1 MVYAYES
8 ALISVVYCFLV
19 GCSNGISRSEIRNGS
34 DRVRELEARV
44 FATEQFRLKQWEDAE
59 TNRLVVQ
66 QRDRIESAR
75 GQFLAVMRQKS
86 DFVGDSTTMDA
97 YRAAFAEYV
106 EQDNLEFANYMKE
119 INAYPIGQRADE
131 WPNMGTG
138 GSVFLLFK
146 REEDGQWGLSY
157 EAKDVKEGKKISIA
171 VYDGNGL
178 FIERC
183 EFTLDGEWTRVTE
196 KKSKTSYD
204 FDMAMAQWEAGNAL
218 NSMINNPK
226 STWIDGVQYTW
237 QLNAPNRVSSTTSR
251 AEWKAKDITEAIV
264 LKVATTSGRTPAYYA
279 VRVCDPGLAHKAKK
293 WGKWTI
299 NGGVL

>member
-1 MVYAYES
+1 MAYVYELVLMS
-8 ALISVVYCFLV
+8 IVCCFLY
-19 GCSNGISRSEIRNGS
+19 GCSNGISRSEIRNCS
-34 DRVRELEARV
+34 ERVRELEAKV
-44 FATEQFRLKQWEDAE
+44 FAAEQLRLKQWEDAE
-59 TNRLVVQ
+59 TNRMVVQ
-66 QRDRIESAR
+66 QRERVESAR
-75 GQFLAVMRQKS
+75 GQFLAVMHQES
-86 DFVGDSTTMDA
+86 GFVGDLTTMDA

-106 EQDNLEFANYMKE
+106 ERNNLEFANYMKE

-146 REEDGQWGLSY
+146 KEEDGQWGLSY

-196 KKSKTSYD
+196 KKSEAIYNYEKFKAYMDAGKSFDSY
-204 FDMAMAQWEAGNAL
+204 
-218 NSMINNPK
+218 INNPNPTLMDTAVF
-226 STWIDGVQYTW
+226 TWKMQ
-237 QLNAPNRVSSTTSR
+237 APDRVSSTTSR
-251 AEWKAKDITEAIV
+251 AEWKAKDITGAIV
-264 LKVATTSGRTPAYYA
+264 LKVATTSGRTPAYYT
-279 VRVCDPGLAHKAKK
+279 VRVCDPGLVHKAKK
-293 WGKWTI
+293 WGEWTM